1 MTKLLFLS
9 CFAGSALWAQGTVTI
24 FGTVTD
30 ASGSV
35 IPSAMV
41 KAVRTSTGAERQT
54 TSDVRGD
61 YSITQLP
68 AGVYNVSAEAPGFRK
83 FLLRDISMEV
93 DQNRQIPIALE
104 VGNLSE
110 SVSVR
115 AEAAQVETLSGTIK
129 EVVDSKRIQ
138 DLPLNGRNALDLQL
152 LIPGSG
158 AFVAAGQGQNNQI
171 SVNGMRSNSNNYTL
185 DGGDNNDPQFNAPSV
200 FPNPDALAEFAIQSN
215 SYAAEFGRN
224 SGIQVNA
231 ISKSGT
237 NQVHGSLF
245 EFLRNED
252 LNARNFFANTV
263 PPFRRNQ
270 FGGTF
275 GAPIVLPKLYS
286 AKNKTFLFFS
296 WQSTRSNS
304 SPSVSTASVPSAAK
318 RVGIFTTAI
327 KDPANN
333 NQPFPN
339 NTIPAN
345 RISPIEQKFLDKFV
359 PLPNTPSGLFVFAPP
374 VLFNQDQA
382 LIKVDH
388 EFSAKNRLSGRYIK
402 SWELNQQSVNNLP
415 DFYAPIYYANNNV
428 TATDTYIFSPSSLN
442 VLTFTYNDI
451 GRTQSPHV
459 PGNSFMSDLGA
470 GISKPFTRTDIPASM
485 NLGVTGYFTAFARF
499 PLRHFRHNMQI
510 TDKVNLN
517 RGAHLLKFGVEYRRT
532 VLDVGEFP
540 SDCTCT
546 FNGSVTGDAMAD
558 FLLDRPASIGQSSP
572 ALDNVVLHELGVFA
586 QDDWRVSP
594 HFTINAGI
602 RWDPYIPYHDG
613 RSSQEYVLPGAHS
626 TLVPNAPP
634 GLLFAS
640 GDSGIASNVAPARWA
655 HLAPR
660 FGFAFDPESRG
671 RTSIRG
677 GYGVFFSNP
686 RSEGT
691 LGVTRDQP
699 YTVALTINTPAGG
712 LANPYTS
719 LPGGN
724 PFPYTPPSTPDQFR
738 KATFVL
744 PDTVTE
750 WSPDFT
756 PATIQQWNLNVQ
768 REFFGSYVL
777 TAAYV
782 GSKGNHLQVTIDE
795 NPAVFGPGATNAN
808 TDARRP
814 LAPYYSAINSVSSA
828 SNSTYHSLQLSL
840 NKRFTRNF
848 TVLASYTWS
857 KMIDDSSPTET
868 DEGVTMN
875 PRNLAM
881 NRGLSNFDL
890 EHRFVASYVWDLP
903 TLAGQPPLVR
913 QILGGWETNG
923 IVTLQDGLPLT
934 ITAGQDRSLV
944 GANRD
949 RADLVGN
956 PYLPTDHPRDVL
968 INQYFNTTAFALPA
982 LGTFGTSGR
991 NIIFGPGL
999 ALINFGVFKVFRL
1012 AENHVLH
1019 FRSEF
1024 FDLSNRVNLGT
1035 PNTTLGGSASS
1046 FGKITSAGD
1055 PRVIQFALRYQF

>member
-1 MTKLLFLS
+1 M
-9 CFAGSALWAQGTVTI
+9 CAQGTVTI

-30 ASGSV
+30 SSGSV
-35 IPSAMV
+35 MPNVTV
-41 KAVRTSTGAERQT
+41 KAVHGGTGTMRQAV
-54 TSDVRGD
+54 SDSRGD
-61 YSITQLP
+61 YLITQLP
-68 AGVYNVSAEAPGFRK
+68 PGTYTVSTEAPGFKK
-83 FLLRDISMEV
+83 FVLIDVAMEV
-93 DQNRQIPIALE
+93 DQNRQVSIALE

-129 EVVDSKRIQ
+129 EVIDSKRIGE
-138 DLPLNGRNALDLQL
+138 LPLNGRNALDLQL

-158 AFVAAGQGQNNQI
+158 AVIQAGQAQNNEVA
-171 SVNGMRSNSNNYTL
+171 VNGMRTNSNNYTL
-185 DGGDNNDPQFNAPSV
+185 DGGDNNDPQFNSPAV
-200 FPNPDALAEFAIQSN
+200 YPNPDALAEFAMQSN

-237 NQVHGSLF
+237 NQLHGSLF

-270 FGGTF
+270 FGGAV
-275 GAPIVLPKLYS
+275 GGPVVIPRLYNG
-286 AKNKTFLFFS
+286 KNKTFLFFS

-304 SPSVSTASVPSAAK
+304 SPSVSTASVPSVAQRAG
-318 RVGIFTTAI
+318 VFPTAV

-339 NTIPAN
+339 NTIPAS
-345 RISPIEQKFLDKFV
+345 RISPIEQKFIDRLV
-359 PLPNTPSGLFVFAPP
+359 PLPNTPSGLFAFAPP
-374 VLFNQDQA
+374 ALFNQDQA
-382 LIKVDH
+382 LIRIDH
-388 EFSAKNRLSGRYIK
+388 QFSDNNRFSARYLK

-428 TATDTYIFSPSSLN
+428 TATDTYIFSPSTLN

-459 PGNSFMSDLGA
+459 PGNTFLSDLGA
-470 GISKPFTRTDIPASM
+470 GITKPFTRTDIPASM
-485 NLGVTGYFTAFARF
+485 SVGVSGYFTAFARY

-510 TDKVNLN
+510 TDKANLN

-540 SDCTCT
+540 SDCTCA
-546 FNGSVTGDAMAD
+546 FNGSITGDSMAD
-558 FLLDRPASIGQSSP
+558 FLLDRPSSFNQSSA
-572 ALDNVVLHELGVFA
+572 ALDNVVLHEVGLFA
-586 QDDWRVSP
+586 QDDWRVSS
-594 HFTINAGI
+594 HFTINAGV
-602 RWDPYIPYHDG
+602 RWDPYIPYQDG
-613 RSSQEYVLPGAHS
+613 RSSQEFVLPGAHS
-626 TLVPNAPP
+626 SLVPNAPP

-640 GDSGIASNVAPARWA
+640 GDSGVLSNIVPARWA
-655 HLAPR
+655 HFAPR
-660 FGFAFDPESRG
+660 FGFAWDPEGKSRM
-671 RTSIRG
+671 SVRG

-699 YTVALTINTPAGG
+699 YTVAFTINTPPGG

-724 PFPYTPPSTPDQFR
+724 PFPYTPAATPDQLR
-738 KATFVL
+738 NTKFVL

-750 WSPDFT
+750 WSPNFT
-756 PATIQQWNLNVQ
+756 AATIQQWNINLQ
-768 REFFGSYVL
+768 RELFSSYVV

-782 GSKGNHLQVTIDE
+782 GSKGNHLQLTVDQ
-795 NPAVFGPGATNAN
+795 NPAVFGPGATNGN

-814 LAPYYSAINSVSSA
+814 LAPYYSAINAVSSR
-828 SNSTYHSLQLSL
+828 SNSTYHALQLSL
-840 NKRFTRNF
+840 NKRFTHNF

-857 KMIDDSSPTET
+857 KTIDDSSPSET
-868 DEGVTMN
+868 DEGSTLN
-875 PRNLAM
+875 PRNLAA

-890 EHRFVASYVWDLP
+890 EHRFVGSFIWDLP
-903 TLAGQPPLVR
+903 SLTAQPALVR

-934 ITAGQDRSLV
+934 VTAGQDRSLV

-956 PYLPTDHPRDVL
+956 PYPPTDRPRGTL
-968 INQYFNTTAFALPA
+968 INQYFNTSAFALPA
-982 LGTFGTSGR
+982 LGTFGTAGR

-999 ALINFGVFKVFRL
+999 AVVNFGVYKSFRL
-1012 AENHVLH
+1012 VENHSLQ
-1019 FRSEF
+1019 FRTEF
-1024 FDLSNRVNLGT
+1024 FNLTNRVNLGS
-1035 PNTTLGGSASS
+1035 PNTTVGGSASS
-1046 FGKITSAGD
+1046 FGKITAAGD
-1055 PRVIQFALRYQF
+1055 PRVIQFALRYHF